1 MEQPRVYIQKLIC
14 LKLQGRTGN
23 ETHIQT
29 HFRLNTLEDIA
40 LHSQE
45 VIKNLVSA
53 VSVSVLHQNT
63 VVKDLGAS
71 PT

>member
-14 LKLQGRTGN
+14 LELWGRTCS
-23 ETHIQT
+23 ETRFQT
-29 HFRLNTLEDIA
+29 HFKLNTLEDIV

-45 VIKNLVSA
+45 VSKKLVSA

-63 VVKDLGAS
+63 VVKDF
-71 PT
+71 